1 MTAIFAT
8 QIEIDSNGVAWLA
21 GTKVKVVEVV
31 LDKLAYGWSPEEIH
45 FQHPHL
51 SLAQIHAAL
60 TYHYESQSVLDAQI
74 ALTQKESMRLAFE
87 ASDPAFQKRLS
98 DLKKPFDGQILHGRT
113 RAKGGN
119 DGTNINP
126 ETVIWR
132 KWNRSKFK
140 FAHSGYL
147 LKKPQSII

>member
-60 TYHYESQSVLDAQI
+60 TYYYENQSVLDAQI

-98 DLKKPFDGQILHGRT
+98 DFKKAL
-113 RAKGGN
+113 
-119 DGTNINP
+119 
-126 ETVIWR
+126 
-132 KWNRSKFK
+132 
-140 FAHSGYL
+140 
-147 LKKPQSII
+147 